1 MTDSTRHQRTAES
14 GTVELPIPETD
25 TTGIDDVV
33 SCPYCDRPFR
43 TTRLRDLHVGE
54 VHLDA
59 CTDEERSAYETAF
72 EDEEDDLFIFHMK
85 MVLAL
90 GLLFF
95 FFVFAYMGVT
105 IHL

>member
-1 MTDSTRHQRTAES
+1 MTNSPDHSTAAQPGS
-14 GTVELPIPETD
+14 VELPIPETD
-25 TTGIDDVV
+25 TTGVEDVV

-43 TTRLRDLHVGE
+43 TGRLRDLHVGE
-54 VHLDA
+54 VHSNV
-59 CTDEERSAYETAF
+59 CTDDERDAYETAF
-72 EDEEDDLFIFHMK
+72 ADEEDDLFIFHMK